1 MMKGNRKTNEC
12 GKSEEILEERNI
24 STRRTVCEGKRRNK
38 KTKME
43 LIEIRKTR
51 VRNGGILMTDQEEG
65 PGNKAVRR
73 PINKAD
79 ISLVGKE
86 KRLFVI

>member
-1 MMKGNRKTNEC
+1 
-12 GKSEEILEERNI
+12 
-24 STRRTVCEGKRRNK
+24 
-38 KTKME
+38 
-43 LIEIRKTR
+43 
-51 VRNGGILMTDQEEG
+51 MTDQEEG